1 MGMYDYDRR
10 GYTGRVGMAYLVP
23 YYRGMNYADE
33 AGLTTPALSGHSSDM
48 ASVDLNTSSYLSVRI
63 HGVDTDFADFYTID
77 IVNDLPYSRG
87 TGAYKVS
94 YCVLED
100 GYGDACSLAF
110 PCKNGEPCET
120 VGRQANKH
128 DLAKYAANDKLK
140 VFFMGLSS
148 TRSGDLPPKRFIRTI
163 NIIGGTWFHTK
174 KFWRPL
180 DMERPGIDRLIGSIR
195 IRGASRVSWARIVT
209 PTAWA
214 AGPRCPRVNQGRPW
228 IWITMWGP
236 STFPM
241 VAPPVQKEHH
251 RARSGAT
258 ILKLRRRGPTVSS

>member
-1 MGMYDYDRR
+1 
-10 GYTGRVGMAYLVP
+10 MAYLVP

-33 AGLTTPALSGHSSDM
+33 AGLTMPALSGHSSDM

-140 VFFMGLSS
+140 GFF
-148 TRSGDLPPKRFIRTI
+148 
-163 NIIGGTWFHTK
+163 
-174 KFWRPL
+174 
-180 DMERPGIDRLIGSIR
+180 
-195 IRGASRVSWARIVT
+195 SRVCPA
-209 PTAWA
+209 PEA
-214 AGPRCPRVNQGRPW
+214 AVHDRNVLYRLQILPEVHGVVQGD
-228 IWITMWGP
+228 
-236 STFPM
+236 S
-241 VAPPVQKEHH
+241 
-251 RARSGAT
+251 
-258 ILKLRRRGPTVSS
+258 RGR

>member
-33 AGLTTPALSGHSSDM
+33 AGLTMPALSGHSSDM

-128 DLAKYAANDKLK
+128 DLATYADNDKLK
-140 VFFMGLSS
+140 GFFHGFVQHQ
-148 TRSGDLPPKRFIRTI
+148 KRRFT
-163 NIIGGTWFHTK
+163 T
-174 KFWRPL
+174 
-180 DMERPGIDRLIGSIR
+180 E
-195 IRGASRVSWARIVT
+195 
-209 PTAWA
+209 
-214 AGPRCPRVNQGRPW
+214 
-228 IWITMWGP
+228 
-236 STFPM
+236 TFYTDYKYYRRYM
-241 VAPPVQKEHH
+241 ISYKE
-251 RARSGAT
+251 
-258 ILKLRRRGPTVSS
+258 ILEAVRYGEA